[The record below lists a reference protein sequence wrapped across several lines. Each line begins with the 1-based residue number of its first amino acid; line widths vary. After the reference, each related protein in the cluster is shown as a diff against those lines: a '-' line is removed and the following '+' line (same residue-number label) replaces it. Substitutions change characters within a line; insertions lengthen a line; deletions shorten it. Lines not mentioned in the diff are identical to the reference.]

1 MRILFIVALT
11 LFGALAFPRR
21 PARADDTALATQLQ
35 QVLDTYVKDRAA
47 IEGLSGAAMQMDRGA
62 GKPIL
67 AVYAGDNG
75 LSDKKPI
82 GPDTLFDIGS
92 NTKEFTA
99 ALILKLEAAGKLNLD
114 DTIGRWLPQ
123 YPAWKDLTIRAL
135 LQMVSGI
142 PNYSETVE
150 IGDIEVADLHHQFSA
165 KDLIG
170 FVDPANGKH
179 FPPSTG
185 WFYSNTN
192 YILAGL
198 IIEAATGMNYEQALT
213 TMILE
218 PLGLHDT
225 YYADGA
231 HPGPASAGPVMSRA
245 PRALYMLQDC
255 LMYQPQPCAVSTLA
269 PLIGQD
275 MRLQNRSWAGEAGA
289 IISNPRD
296 LALWVR
302 ALFEKRVFPAKQLD
316 EMTTMVSNKTGLP
329 LPEVTADEPGGF
341 GLGLGR
347 FYRKELGGAYWFY
360 EGETLGFRT
369 IFAYWPQDDLLI
381 TGSVNSRP
389 PNGEDKFG
397 PTVIGGAFMA
407 LQQAH
412 LIETSG
418 APTAK

>member
-1 MRILFIVALT
+1 MRIGLFVTLALFSA
-11 LFGALAFPRR
+11 LPFSPRPALA
-21 PARADDTALATQLQ
+21 DDAAATAQLQ
-35 QVLDTYVKDRAA
+35 ELLDAYVKERGPT
-47 IEGLSGAAMQMDRGA
+47 ERLSGAALQVDRG
-62 GKPIL
+62 GGYPIL
-67 AVYAGDNG
+67 TVYSGDNG

-99 ALILKLEAAGKLNLD
+99 PLILKLEAAGKLKID
-114 DTIGRWLPQ
+114 DTIGKWLPQ
-123 YPAWKDLTIRAL
+123 YPAWKDVTIRSL
-135 LQMVSGI
+135 LQMTSPI
-142 PNYSETVE
+142 PNYSETIAIGE
-150 IGDIEVADLHHQFSA
+150 IQVADINHQFSA

-170 FVDPANGKH
+170 FVDPAGGNH
-179 FPPSTG
+179 FPPATG

-198 IIEAATGMNYEQALT
+198 IIEAASGMNYEQALT

-225 YYADGA
+225 YYADGP
-231 HPGPASAGPVMSRA
+231 HPGRAAAAPVMWRV
-245 PRALYMLQDC
+245 PRALFMLQDC
-255 LMYQPQPCAVSTLA
+255 LDYQLQPCAVSTLA
-269 PLIGQD
+269 PLIGGD
-275 MRLQNRSWAGEAGA
+275 MRLQNRSWAAEAGA

-296 LALWVR
+296 LALWIR
-302 ALFEKRVFPAKQLD
+302 ALFGGRVIPAHQLE
-316 EMTTMVSNKTGLP
+316 EMTTLVSNKTGLP
-329 LPEVTADEPGGF
+329 LQEVSADAPEAF

-347 FYRKELGGAYWFY
+347 FYRKEIGGAYWFY

-397 PTVIGGAFMA
+397 PAVIGGAFTA
-407 LQQAH
+407 LQQVSPP
-412 LIETSG
+412 EG
-418 APTAK
+418 ASKPAAK